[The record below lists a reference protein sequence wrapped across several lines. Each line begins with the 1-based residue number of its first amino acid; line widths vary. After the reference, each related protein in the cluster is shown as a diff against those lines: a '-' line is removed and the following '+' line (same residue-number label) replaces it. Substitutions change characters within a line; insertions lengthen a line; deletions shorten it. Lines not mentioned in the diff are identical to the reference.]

1 MNHQHVP
8 AHVVPAAACAPTA
21 TDPDATDRF
30 FNSVLSAVPRVG
42 QATSVL
48 VAHLLPSQPTFL
60 KSLRRVSTLA
70 AVIPKPNSVQK
81 SVRRPLEK
89 LTRCDELSRSDLS
102 RPDALVEY
110 LELRAAGQPV
120 VLLDVGGYFAP
131 GLAAACTGFSG
142 QVLGV
147 VEDTENGLRRY
158 EEFDKLA
165 CAVYSVARSPLK
177 EAEDR
182 LVGESIVFSTEALLR
197 SVGEV
202 LTGRPACVIGYGKL
216 GSSIADALHAR
227 RTPVNVVERDPVRLI
242 HALSV
247 GHRATRRLHDVL
259 PEAELVSCAT
269 GSRCL
274 TTTDMQHLRDG
285 AYVASV
291 TSADDELELT
301 GLAEAFTGEPVAPH
315 IMRYRHRGGSFHLL
329 NEGNAVNFLHGSALG
344 PSIHL
349 VQAEMLLALTQLAD
363 VPHPPGLCELSA
375 ELRHHIADAWV
386 NAFHPASHPRSAVSI
401 RELS

>member
-1 MNHQHVP
+1 MNRQH
-8 AHVVPAAACAPTA
+8 
-21 TDPDATDRF
+21 DPTDRF
-30 FNSVLSAVPRVG
+30 FNTVLSAVPPSRW
-42 QATSVL
+42 ATSVL
-48 VAHLLPSQPTFL
+48 VAHLLPSQPTFM
-60 KSLRRVSTLA
+60 KALRRISTLA
-70 AVIPKPNSVQK
+70 AVIPKPK
-81 SVRRPLEK
+81 SAQESMRRPLER
-89 LTRCDELSRSDLS
+89 LTRCDALSRSDLS
-102 RPDALVEY
+102 RPDVLVEY

-158 EEFDKLA
+158 EALDKLP

-182 LVGESIVFSTEALLR
+182 LVGEGIVFSTEALLR

-202 LTGRPACVIGYGKL
+202 LTGRPACVIGYGKI
-216 GSSIADALHAR
+216 GSSIAAALHAR
-227 RTPVNVVERDPVRLI
+227 STPVSVVERDPVRLI

-247 GHRATRRLHDVL
+247 GHRATRRQHDVL
-259 PEAELVSCAT
+259 PEAELVFCAT

-274 TTTDMQHLRDG
+274 TAADMQHLHDG

-301 GLAEAFTGEPVAPH
+301 GLAETFTGESVAPH

-349 VQAEMLLALTQLAD
+349 VQAEMLLALAQLAD

-386 NAFHPASHPRSAVSI
+386 SAFHPESLPRSSVIAK
-401 RELS
+401 ELN